1 MLSLPGLCRGCCKR
15 SGRDLLKI
23 SHIKSIDLRAFF
35 LLVYHFH
42 LARNNTPQVPSEL
55 WSMSL
60 DSAWPLFPGSLW
72 WQSCGSSVQ
81 LQEREGSLADP
92 PAPPHKAR
100 KSLLSQTAARR
111 MNKLHRPA
119 GKLRPSGNVM
129 GLESCRDTEGT
140 GGNRRKLSLMHI
152 VV

>member
-23 SHIKSIDLRAFF
+23 SHVKSIDLRAFF

-92 PAPPHKAR
+92 PAPPPQSKEITLVTDSSTKDEQTPQTCWQAASIR
-100 KSLLSQTAARR
+100 KCDGFGELSGHRR
-111 MNKLHRPA
+111 NWREQA
-119 GKLRPSGNVM
+119 
-129 GLESCRDTEGT
+129 
-140 GGNRRKLSLMHI
+140 
-152 VV
+152 